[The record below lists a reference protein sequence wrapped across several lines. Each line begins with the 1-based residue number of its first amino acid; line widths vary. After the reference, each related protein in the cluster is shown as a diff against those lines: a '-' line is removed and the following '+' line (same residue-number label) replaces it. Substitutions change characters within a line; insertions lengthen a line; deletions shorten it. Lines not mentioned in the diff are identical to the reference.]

1 MIENSA
7 VYYQNASTCW
17 CTTVWHMYIQWHTL
31 PVLDQMELR
40 DMVFVI
46 VNVIFHV
53 CKQCFNQTQL
63 KSSTTICNLC
73 QLR

>member
-1 MIENSA
+1 
-7 VYYQNASTCW
+7 
-17 CTTVWHMYIQWHTL
+17 L